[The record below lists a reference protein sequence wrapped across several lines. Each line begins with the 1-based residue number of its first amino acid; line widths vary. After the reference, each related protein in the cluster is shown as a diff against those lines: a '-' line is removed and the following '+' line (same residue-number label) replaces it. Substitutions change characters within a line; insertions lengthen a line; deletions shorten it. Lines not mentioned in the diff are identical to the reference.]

1 MRTLFFL
8 YAICLKVSDLFPY
21 LFVRAVIVVLIGVVQ
36 LDGISEFQ
44 NALLQSD
51 AYILSVLV
59 HRCGDLGNGYVS
71 SGKGGKLDE
80 QFLFY
85 SVTSLCQ
92 DCELLV
98 RNLII
103 STWLL
108 NCQYTM
114 RKNNSYCA
122 LAIRKT
128 SCYTLLEV
136 MIYAKQPS

>member
-8 YAICLKVSDLFPY
+8 YAICLKVSDLFPH

-44 NALLQSD
+44 DALLQSD

-71 SGKGGKLDE
+71 SSKGGKLDE

-92 DCELLV
+92 YCELLV

-103 STWLL
+103 STWLQTV
-108 NCQYTM
+108 NTQYEKII
-114 RKNNSYCA
+114 RIA
-122 LAIRKT
+122 LLQFARRAV
-128 SCYTLLEV
+128 TLYLR
-136 MIYAKQPS
+136 